1 MCDYSNAY
9 IVVKETITVQG
20 DNDDKTR
27 NKKLTFNNYAPF
39 RSCRSKIKNTFRD
52 NAEDLDIV
60 MLIYNLLEY
69 SGSYSMTSGSL
80 WNFYRN
86 KINDSA
92 MENNDYGNKTNNN
105 KTVTFKSLNIRQK

>member
-52 NAEDLDIV
+52 NTEDLDIV

-69 SGSYSMTSGSL
+69 SGSYSMTLGSL

-92 MENNDYGNKTNNN
+92 IENNDYGNKTNNN
-105 KTVTFKSLNIRQK
+105 KTVTFKSLNKRQK